1 MKTVRVFTVAAGFV
15 GGLIIGATSQ
25 AVRRAILEKQTAP
38 TPQSPAEELP
48 QFLQDTTADDSP
60 STGSLAESV

>member
-1 MKTVRVFTVAAGFV
+1 MKTVRVLTVAAGFV

-25 AVRRAILEKQTAP
+25 AVRLAIVEKQTEP
-38 TPQSPAEELP
+38 MPQGPPEELP

-60 STGSLAESV
+60 STGSLAESA